1 MRLFK
6 VFPNLGNNYNFTDAR
21 KSIGETKT
29 KGKHESAAFSLRN
42 QNNVCKVK
50 LRQFKERT
58 NSYITER
65 SSSDQEHKVNA
76 LASGAEEGRD

>member
-1 MRLFK
+1 MEEDSK
-6 VFPNLGNNYNFTDAR
+6 HKEDAKASVFSRIN
-21 KSIGETKT
+21 
-29 KGKHESAAFSLRN
+29 N
-42 QNNVCKVK
+42 QNVQVK

-65 SSSDQEHKVNA
+65 SSSDQEHKVIA